1 MGGRVA
7 EPGTSIPGV
16 FGPTPSGHHADMALN
31 PVNIALNVVQTP
43 FRIAQKAVGGVLGG
57 GGPEEKTSSSKPKD
71 LDDVTIAR
79 KVESEVFRDRRIAK
93 SKVDINVV
101 DGVVWLRGQAR
112 TPQLVKLAERRA
124 SSVPE
129 VGKVENLLHL
139 PKTPAPSRTDTPA
152 RQRKTQRSPKKPSRR
167 REASR
172 PAPTAEEPAAEAEP
186 TPAELSARGEGRQPS
201 PLGQDEKAGAPAP
214 KAEPTPGERAAS
226 GEGPQP
232 TPAQPKPAEPTPAEL
247 SARGEGRQP
256 SPLGQGEPAEPPV
269 AEAAEP
275 TPGELAA
282 RGEERQPSPLGQGEQ
297 GNGGGSSSS

>member
-1 MGGRVA
+1 
-7 EPGTSIPGV
+7 
-16 FGPTPSGHHADMALN
+16 MALN

-43 FRIAQKAVGGVLGG
+43 FRLAQKAVGAVLG
-57 GGPEEKTSSSKPKD
+57 GGPEERKSSSKPKD

-201 PLGQDEKAGAPAP
+201 PLGQGEPAEAPA
-214 KAEPTPGERAAS
+214 AEA
-226 GEGPQP
+226 
-232 TPAQPKPAEPTPAEL
+232 AEPTPAEPF
-247 SARGEGRQP
+247 ARSEGRQP
-256 SPLGQGEPAEPPV
+256 SPLGQGEQ
-269 AEAAEP
+269 AEASAAEAEP

-282 RGEERQPSPLGQGEQ
+282 RGEGRKPSPLGQGEQ